1 MKKKTL
7 GVGIIGGG
15 FNARFH
21 IRSWVGVRNAD
32 ILGVFDPD
40 RKRAEEAAGIA
51 RKLEVG
57 EAKVYK
63 SITDLVSDPKIDALW
78 ISAPNFTRIE
88 VMEEIVQAVDTGKG
102 ELVGVCCEKPL
113 GRNVKEA
120 KRMLELARKAE
131 LLDGYLENQVFAP
144 EPRSRDVLISPAP
157 PKSTAAH
164 TCPGSGRAHSKAGAS
179 STT

>member
-32 ILGVFDPD
+32 IIGIFDPD

-57 EAKVYK
+57 EAKAYK

-78 ISAPNFTRIE
+78 ISAPNFTRID
-88 VMEEIVQAVDTGKG
+88 VMEEIVHALEGLEPSGPISGAVQG
-102 ELVGVCCEKPL
+102 E
-113 GRNVKEA
+113 R
-120 KRMLELARKAE
+120 
-131 LLDGYLENQVFAP
+131 
-144 EPRSRDVLISPAP
+144 RDRRR
-157 PKSTAAH
+157 
-164 TCPGSGRAHSKAGAS
+164 GRADALLQTLQCRIAIRRVEVWR
-179 STT
+179 